1 MGLVSNIEDVL
12 TVSRAN
18 LRGEER
24 MADLIEFSVRLASEE
39 SMADLIEAEVIWGLK
54 GSAQFSPVQS
64 SPAHLEFNLN
74 PCQLHK
80 FSTVQVEVNFNTLVR
95 WTVISAQGSL
105 IHCSS

>member
-39 SMADLIEAEVIWGLK
+39 SMADFIEAEVIWGLK

-74 PCQLHK
+74 PCQYSSSRSQLQHSSAVDCH
-80 FSTVQVEVNFNTLVR
+80 FSPEQFNTL
-95 WTVISAQGSL
+95 
-105 IHCSS
+105 

>member
-12 TVSRAN
+12 TASRAN

-54 GSAQFSPVQS
+54 GSAQFSSSVQS
-64 SPAHLEFNLN
+64 SSP
-74 PCQLHK
+74 
-80 FSTVQVEVNFNTLVR
+80 
-95 WTVISAQGSL
+95 
-105 IHCSS
+105 